1 MTYNFINANPDF
13 SDAAILTG
21 FSQNAHFLVDFALGG
36 DFKPI
41 KQIPSLAAKYPA
53 GYLGVASS
61 IGVHTQFFAPGD
73 FDPKML
79 DYVYAHAQATT
90 PGEVLT
96 VGSGVSAI
104 NTYRGSLLIVT
115 GGKQFISL
123 ALAAWVE
130 NSNNDLANYI
140 PIYAEAD
147 VPFCGGNCSDTTTIQ
162 GAFSNLVAASQPFF
176 PNASRFETTVVPG
189 GSHVLNWGYSHTPTY
204 ASIFKFLSF
213 L

>member
-21 FSQNAHFLVDFALGG
+21 FSQNAHFLVDYALGG

-53 GYLGVASS
+53 GYLGTASS

-73 FDPKML
+73 FNPKML
-79 DYVYAHAQATT
+79 DYVYTHAQATT

-96 VGSGVSAI
+96 VGSGISAT
-104 NTYRGSLLIVT
+104 NTYRGKLLIIT
-115 GGKQFISL
+115 GGKCFYLLGFL
-123 ALAAWVE
+123 AFWDVS
-130 NSNNDLANYI
+130 SNNNFTNIVFL
-140 PIYAEAD
+140 EAD
-147 VPFCGGNCSDTTTIQ
+147 VPFCGGNCFDTTTIQ
-162 GAFSNLVAASQPFF
+162 GAFPNLIAASQPFF
-176 PNASRFETTVVPG
+176 PNASKFETTIVPG
-189 GSHVLNWGYSHTPTY
+189 ASHVLNLGYSHTPTY
-204 ASIFKFLSF
+204 TSIFKFLSF